1 MAKLKPRTTKQAPAP
16 VVADRVVAGLAGVGL
31 LVALYLTVTKLIA
44 SQALFCAS
52 GGGCDL
58 VQSSRWST
66 FFGAPTAAWGAVVYA
81 GIVALALVGFTAQRW
96 LFTFLLAVAAASF
109 SGYLTWVELFVL
121 RAVCPYCLVVA
132 AVAVALVVV
141 LLLRRPAA
149 ARRSWASHPWRLA
162 GVAVATAVITVVVGA
177 AAFQADTGLMQS
189 SGQDALARH
198 LASSG
203 AIFYGAYW

>member
-1 MAKLKPRTTKQAPAP
+1 
-16 VVADRVVAGLAGVGL
+16 VVAGLAGGGARA
-31 LVALYLTVTKLIA
+31 ALYRTAPKLPA

-96 LFTFLLAVAAASF
+96 LFTFLLAVAAAAF

-149 ARRSWASHPWRLA
+149 ARRSWASQPLRLA
-162 GVAVATAVITVVVGA
+162 GVAAATAVVTVVVGA
-177 AAFQADTGLMQS
+177 AAFHADTGLMQS
-189 SGQDALARH
+189 SGQDALAKH
-198 LASSG
+198 LEGTRAVLLAALRS
-203 AIFYGAYW
+203 

>member
-1 MAKLKPRTTKQAPAP
+1 MAKLKPRPRQAPP
-16 VVADRVVAGLAGVGL
+16 PLVTDRIVAGLAAAGF
-31 LVALYLTVTKLIA
+31 LVALYLTITKLLA
-44 SQALFCAS
+44 TQALLCEQ

-81 GIVALALVGFTAQRW
+81 GIAALALAGFTAQRW
-96 LFTFLLAVAAASF
+96 LFTFLLAVAATSF
-109 SGYLTWVELFVL
+109 SAYLTWIELFVL
-121 RAVCPYCLVVA
+121 RAICPYCVVVA
-132 AVAVALVVV
+132 LIAVALVVV
-141 LLLRRPAA
+141 LLVRRPAVV
-149 ARRSWASHPWRLA
+149 ARRTWSQPLRLA
-162 GVAVATAVITVVVGA
+162 GIAVATGVVTVVVSA

-189 SGQDALARH
+189 SGQEGLARH

>member
-1 MAKLKPRTTKQAPAP
+1 MAKLKPRTTRHAPPA
-16 VVADRVVAGLAGVGL
+16 VVADRVVAALAGVGL

-44 SQALFCAS
+44 SHALFCAS
-52 GGGCDL
+52 GGGCDI

-81 GIVALALVGFTAQRW
+81 AIVALALAGFTAGRW
-96 LFTFLLAVAAASF
+96 LFTFLLTVAAAGF
-109 SGYLTWVELFVL
+109 SAYLTWVELFVL
-121 RAVCPYCLVVA
+121 HAICPYCLVVA
-132 AVAVALVVV
+132 IISVALIVV
-141 LLLRRPAA
+141 LLLRQPATA
-149 ARRSWASHPWRLA
+149 ARRPWAQPLRLA
-162 GVAVATAVITVVVGA
+162 GFAVTTAIVTIVVTA

-189 SGQDALARH
+189 TGQEALARH